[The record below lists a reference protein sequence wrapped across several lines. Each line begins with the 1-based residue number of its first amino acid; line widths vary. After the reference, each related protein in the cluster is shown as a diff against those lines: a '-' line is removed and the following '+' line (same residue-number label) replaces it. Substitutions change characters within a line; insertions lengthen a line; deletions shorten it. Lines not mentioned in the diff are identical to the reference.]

1 VAFLVFAMFPLN
13 ALAVLSF
20 AVVVTL
26 AALMPDAFAAFTAVV
41 ITLTIAIALAII
53 DLRDITFVDWG
64 NRRSLDSIS
73 WRIGH
78 SE

>member
-1 VAFLVFAMFPLN
+1 VAFLVFAMFPFN

-26 AALMPDAFAAFTAVV
+26 AALMPDAFAAVTAVV
-41 ITLTIAIALAII
+41 ITLTITIALAII
-53 DLRDITFVDWG
+53 DRRHIAFLDWG
-64 NRRSLDSIS
+64 NRRSLNSIN